1 MQWNCL
7 RSLSCCCRR
16 AGDVL
21 LCFKCTL
28 EPDASKMLVVYDPN
42 VCFEWIHDDVLA
54 DMNARHP
61 IWWARD
67 IATRFETWHRQRIR
81 LQNRK
86 WLKHLMLLSYTE
98 YFWSLAPTRIQFGFP
113 FLSSSFFQK
122 GGSLYEQETD
132 WWMTIFLV
140 APIRS
145 LAALYLLRADYRL
158 LSPHQESF
166 ICSVLRHHEPED
178 VFDSSSKTAR
188 RKETRSIICVS
199 LFRCNNRS
207 ARR

>member
-1 MQWNCL
+1 MYLQTWMHASPMVSERHSNPFWNVT
-7 RSLSCCCRR
+7 S
-16 AGDVL
+16 
-21 LCFKCTL
+21 
-28 EPDASKMLVVYDPN
+28 PN
-42 VCFEWIHDDVLA
+42 EF
-54 DMNARHP
+54 
-61 IWWARD
+61 
-67 IATRFETWHRQRIR
+67 R

-188 RKETRSIICVS
+188 RKETSSIICVS
-199 LFRCNNRS
+199 LFRCNNSS

>member
-113 FLSSSFFQK
+113 FLSSSFFSK
-122 GGSLYEQETD
+122 RGVPIWARNRLVDDDFFGCANKISRCSLFIASRLQT
-132 WWMTIFLV
+132 
-140 APIRS
+140 
-145 LAALYLLRADYRL
+145 ALSSPRELHL
-158 LSPHQESF
+158 LSSPAS
-166 ICSVLRHHEPED
+166 R
-178 VFDSSSKTAR
+178 
-188 RKETRSIICVS
+188 TRGCIW
-199 LFRCNNRS
+199 
-207 ARR
+207 